1 MSKSKFLLFSL
12 CLFLLIGCDSNPY
25 AKGELVYKNMCASCH
40 MDDGSGLGGNIPSL
54 KNKTLY
60 QDMGLLT
67 CTITKGRIN
76 LENRSLAMPAFD
88 QLSDID
94 LANLINFLNHQF
106 GDDKQYLPNNVS
118 NLKKACNE

>member
-1 MSKSKFLLFSL
+1 
-12 CLFLLIGCDSNPY
+12 
-25 AKGELVYKNMCASCH
+25 MCASCH